1 MAICKTCGKKYSKWT
16 TPVSARG
23 ACRQCFEAELG
34 HEAEIEEQ
42 RQQDSAP
49 ASTMPETQP
58 TKPMVPI
65 RLSSFLPRS
74 RSKVV
79 FALVMGCY
87 CIVVGSFM
95 ATWTWAAR
103 LPRPPR
109 AFYLIGDAP
118 DVLGLLIF
126 GPLIESLMLVG
137 VFELV
142 RRLRAPDWAQV
153 FTSALFISELHVW
166 PWWPHALIVLPS
178 FLIQSASYFYW
189 RRASWK
195 EAFWVLVYIHSI
207 NNVIPALNAVGHAMR
222 HA

>member
-23 ACRQCFEAELG
+23 VCRECFEAELSD
-34 HEAEIEEQ
+34 EAEVEQEQ
-42 RQQDSAP
+42 RQNLAP
-49 ASTMPETQP
+49 AATVPQIPPKKS
-58 TKPMVPI
+58 MVLI

-87 CIVVGSFM
+87 CIAVGSFM
-95 ATWTWAAR
+95 VTWTWVAG

-109 AFYLIGDAP
+109 AFYLRGDAP
-118 DVLGLLIF
+118 DVLALLVF
-126 GPLIESLMLVG
+126 GPLIESLMVVG

-142 RRLRAPDWAQV
+142 RWLRAPDWVQV
-153 FTSALFISELHVW
+153 VTSALFISELHVW
-166 PWWPHALIVLPS
+166 PWWPHAFIVLPS
-178 FLIQSASYFYW
+178 FLIQSASYLYW
-189 RRASWK
+189 RRPSWK
-195 EAFWVLVYIHSI
+195 DAFWVLVYIHAI
-207 NNVIPALNAVGHAMR
+207 NNVIPALSAVGRALR

>member
-1 MAICKTCGKKYSKWT
+1 VAICKTCGKKYSKWT

-23 ACRQCFEAELG
+23 VCRECFEVELCG
-34 HEAEIEEQ
+34 VRQVAPPEDVSPAPIAQETVPEQ
-42 RQQDSAP
+42 R
-49 ASTMPETQP
+49 
-58 TKPMVPI
+58 MVPI
-65 RLSSFLPRS
+65 RLTSFFPRS

-87 CIVVGSFM
+87 CIAVGSFM
-95 ATWTWAAR
+95 ATWTWVAR

-109 AFYLIGDAP
+109 AFYLRGGAP

-126 GPLIESLMLVG
+126 GPLIESLMIVG

-142 RRLRAPDWAQV
+142 RRLRAPSWAQIV
-153 FTSALFISELHVW
+153 TSALFISELHVW
-166 PWWPHALIVLPS
+166 PWWPHAFIVLPS
-178 FLIQSASYFYW
+178 FLIQCASYFYW

-195 EAFWVLVYIHSI
+195 DAFWVLVCIHSI
-207 NNVIPALNAVGHAMR
+207 NNVIPALSAVGRAMR

>member
-1 MAICKTCGKKYSKWT
+1 
-16 TPVSARG
+16 
-23 ACRQCFEAELG
+23 
-34 HEAEIEEQ
+34 
-42 RQQDSAP
+42 
-49 ASTMPETQP
+49 
-58 TKPMVPI
+58 MVPI
-65 RLSSFLPRS
+65 RLRSFLPRS

-87 CIVVGSFM
+87 CIAVGSFM
-95 ATWTWAAR
+95 ATWTWVAG

-109 AFYLIGDAP
+109 AFYLRGDAA
-118 DVLGLLIF
+118 DVFGLLIF

-142 RRLRAPDWAQV
+142 RRLRAPDWAQILS
-153 FTSALFISELHVW
+153 SALFISELHVW
-166 PWWPHALIVLPS
+166 PWWPHAFIVLPS

-195 EAFWVLVYIHSI
+195 DAFWVLVFIHSLS
-207 NNVIPALNAVGHAMR
+207 NVIPALSAVGRAIR

>member
-23 ACRQCFEAELG
+23 VCRECFEVELG
-34 HEAEIEEQ
+34 GERQIAPPEDVSPAPSEQETVPEQ
-42 RQQDSAP
+42 RL
-49 ASTMPETQP
+49 
-58 TKPMVPI
+58 VPI
-65 RLSSFLPRS
+65 RLTSFLPRT

-79 FALVMGCY
+79 FTLVMGCY
-87 CIVVGSFM
+87 CIAVGSFM
-95 ATWTWAAR
+95 ATWTWVAG

-109 AFYLIGDAP
+109 AFYLHGDAA
-118 DVLGLLIF
+118 DVLALLVF

-142 RRLRAPDWAQV
+142 RRFRAPDWVQLV
-153 FTSALFISELHVW
+153 TSALFISELHVW
-166 PWWPHALIVLPS
+166 PWWPHAFIVLPS

-189 RRASWK
+189 RRVSWK
-195 EAFWVLVYIHSI
+195 DAFWVLVCIHSI
-207 NNVIPALNAVGHAMR
+207 NNVIPALSAVGRAMR